1 MSAVVIPF
9 ASSQPRQRSQGWR
22 PDEIA
27 EVYRV
32 VDLLGRA
39 GVAVSID
46 SGRTDEGEPWLAV
59 LRDDTEDVVV
69 HVARIDGRVIV
80 ASTASERVFSGPSLS
95 ETLRRVVG
103 TEILVLPKG
112 GTASL
117 YLHPA
122 ALLAAVI
129 ATALTQ
135 ATAGDTTGTDSV
147 AQGRSDASTA
157 DGTQAPQSGAG
168 PQPRDDLRSPASADS
183 LPLPGRQD
191 APAYPQSVV
200 ATAVATVVLSVTLT
214 GEEQFAQVEREF
226 LEALRATLP
235 AGVPAHPP
243 EDRRGAAD
251 HPKADAAPAIP
262 LEGELSTA
270 SVAAGETP
278 LHLAPTEGPVEVGEV
293 GAAPLR
299 ADLPHWPDL
308 GLPTAGLQQA
318 VPYDGPSGANRP
330 WVSDAQTASDA
341 FAAHEAAEGA
351 ALSSRHGTGG
361 AAGLPGH
368 PAAVHVPSAALRAGP
383 ASSPDAEA
391 SSTLDQASTL
401 VEFSHLYFFRSGIEA
416 LGVFKFDDLHPPE
429 VADVHGGRAQPHMLG
444 SGGLG
449 TAVTPALHA
458 APESLRPGGA
468 PIPYEASA
476 EAKALVLS
484 DFAYGRGHEVD
495 ATPEVLQSVR
505 GRVASNSFLEG
516 VDRVIVFDAPS
527 ANADIFMLMPG
538 VAMVRSS
545 LTYDVMQPLA
555 APPVEFALSD
565 GSTLRL
571 LGMIDI

>member
-32 VDLLGRA
+32 VDQLSRA

-103 TEILVLPKG
+103 TEILILPKG
-112 GTASL
+112 GGASL

-135 ATAGDTTGTDSV
+135 ATAGDTSGTDSI
-147 AQGRSDASTA
+147 AQRRSDASTA
-157 DGTQAPQSGAG
+157 DGTPVSQSGVD
-168 PQPRDDLRSPASADS
+168 PQPRDDLRSPAHAVS

-214 GEEQFAQVEREF
+214 GEDQFAQIEREF

-235 AGVPAHPP
+235 AGAPTQQA
-243 EDRRGAAD
+243 EDRRAAAD
-251 HPKADAAPAIP
+251 HAKADTASAIP
-262 LEGELSTA
+262 LEGELSPA

-278 LHLAPTEGPVEVGEV
+278 LHLAPTEGPLQISEV

-299 ADLPHWPDL
+299 AELPLWPDL
-308 GLPTAGLQQA
+308 GLPTAGPQHAL
-318 VPYDGPSGANRP
+318 PYDGPSGADRP
-330 WVSDAQTASDA
+330 WVSDAQTASDG
-341 FAAHEAAEGA
+341 FRAHEAAEGA
-351 ALSSRHGTGG
+351 ALTYRDGTGE
-361 AAGLPGH
+361 AAGLSGH
-368 PAAVHVPSAALRAGP
+368 PVAVHVPPATLRAVR
-383 ASSPDAEA
+383 ASNPDAET
-391 SSTLDQASTL
+391 SHTLDQASTL

-416 LGVFKFDDLHPPE
+416 LGVFKFDDLDRPE
-429 VADVHGGRAQPHMLG
+429 VADVHGGRAQPQMQG
-444 SGGLG
+444 SDGLG
-449 TAVTPALHA
+449 PAVDPTLHA
-458 APESLRPGGA
+458 GPEGLRPGGA

-484 DFAYGRGHEVD
+484 DFAYGRAHEVD

-505 GRVASNSFLEG
+505 GRVTSNSFLEG

-545 LTYDVMQPLA
+545 LTYDVMLPLPT
-555 APPVEFALSD
+555 PPVEFALSD

>member
-103 TEILVLPKG
+103 TEILILPKG
-112 GTASL
+112 GGASL

-135 ATAGDTTGTDSV
+135 ATAGDTTGTDSI

-157 DGTQAPQSGAG
+157 DGTPVSQSGTG
-168 PQPRDDLRSPASADS
+168 PQPRDDLRSPASVDS

-191 APAYPQSVV
+191 VPAYPQSVV

-235 AGVPAHPP
+235 AGTPAQPP
-243 EDRRGAAD
+243 EDRHGAAD
-251 HPKADAAPAIP
+251 HAQADAASAIP
-262 LEGELSTA
+262 LEGELSPA

-278 LHLAPTEGPVEVGEV
+278 LHLAPTEGPVGVGEV

-299 ADLPHWPDL
+299 AELPHWPDL
-308 GLPTAGLQQA
+308 GLPTAGPQHALL
-318 VPYDGPSGANRP
+318 YDGTSGADRP
-330 WVSDAQTASDA
+330 WVSDAQTAGDG
-341 FAAHEAAEGA
+341 FRAHEAAEGA
-351 ALSSRHGTGG
+351 ALTYRDGTGG
-361 AAGLPGH
+361 AAGLSGH
-368 PAAVHVPSAALRAGP
+368 PAAVHAPPAALRAVP
-383 ASSPDAEA
+383 ASSHDAEA
-391 SSTLDQASTL
+391 SPTLDQASTL

-416 LGVFKFDDLHPPE
+416 LGVFKFDDLLRPE
-429 VADVHGGRAQPHMLG
+429 VADVDEDGTPPHMQG

-449 TAVTPALHA
+449 TAVSPTLHA
-458 APESLRPGGA
+458 GPEGLRPGGA

-476 EAKALVLS
+476 EAKALALS
-484 DFAYGRGHEVD
+484 DFAYGSEHEVD

-538 VAMVRSS
+538 VAMIRSN
-545 LTYDVMQPLA
+545 LTYDVVQPLA